1 MTSMM
6 AAPERDLSSLSA
18 AALAASEATSEAAP
32 PVEAS
37 LTLDTETR
45 S

>member
-18 AALAASEATSEAAP
+18 AALAVSEAAP

-37 LTLDTETR
+37 LTLERETR